1 MEKVTII
8 PTAPETYITV
18 RKSRNAF
25 DVVMATPAG
34 GKTLRTVLARAVD
47 RETAEAEGQ
56 RIATMRQRPFKTGGR
71 K

>member
-1 MEKVTII
+1 MTNVIRI
-8 PTAPETYITV
+8 PSPPETYITV

-34 GKTLRTVLARAVD
+34 DKTLRTVLARAVD
-47 RETAEAEGQ
+47 REAAEAEGQ
-56 RIATMRQRPFKTGGR
+56 RIATMQKRPFKNGGR